1 MILLL
6 SLLAFSL
13 SLKTKIKIKT
23 TPAPEVA
30 SLKKNHSKL
39 DCDETIWENWYLEN

>member
-1 MILLL
+1 MEKSFLGIFLLCLNLFGILLL

-23 TPAPEVA
+23 TPSPEVA
-30 SLKKNHSKL
+30 SLKKKRS
-39 DCDETIWENWYLEN
+39 